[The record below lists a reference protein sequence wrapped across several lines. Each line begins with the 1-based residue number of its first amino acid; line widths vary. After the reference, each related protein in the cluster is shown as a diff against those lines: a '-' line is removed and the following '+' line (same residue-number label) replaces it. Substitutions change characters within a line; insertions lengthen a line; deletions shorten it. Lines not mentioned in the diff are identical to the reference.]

1 MFESLY
7 INMVSLFYGENRMID
22 NSGGIFA
29 VFIEKAAGFR
39 LSRYKLFGRPEPYP
53 TKRDARR

>member
-1 MFESLY
+1 
-7 INMVSLFYGENRMID
+7 MVSLFYGENRMID